1 MNIKAIFLMSVLMV
15 GSFGNAHA
23 GSKCEMD
30 MSHMSHAA
38 HMSPFTQSYM
48 KAMCDM
54 MEDME
59 KYPMNGDASHDFA
72 ASMIPHHK
80 AAVDMALWD
89 LKGRLLNLP
98 LHRLLGSTGRT
109 HVPVYGGA
117 VAWQDDKRG
126 VDQAQHQIG
135 RAHV

>member
-80 AAVDMALWD
+80 AAVDMAKTL
-89 LKGRLLNLP
+89 LKDP
-98 LHRLLGSTGRT
+98 KADQTLHKM
-109 HVPVYGGA
+109 A
-117 VAWQDDKRG
+117 
-126 VDQAQHQIG
+126 
-135 RAHV
+135 

>member
-59 KYPMNGDASHDFA
+59 KTGLVAAGSRIEVGLATTGFAVRVDAPAPDVSSLDAIKKTLLAARSVALPMSSGVES
-72 ASMIPHHK
+72 
-80 AAVDMALWD
+80 
-89 LKGRLLNLP
+89 LN
-98 LHRLLGSTGRT
+98 
-109 HVPVYGGA
+109 VA
-117 VAWQDDKRG
+117 VAAGIALYALRP
-126 VDQAQHQIG
+126 
-135 RAHV
+135 